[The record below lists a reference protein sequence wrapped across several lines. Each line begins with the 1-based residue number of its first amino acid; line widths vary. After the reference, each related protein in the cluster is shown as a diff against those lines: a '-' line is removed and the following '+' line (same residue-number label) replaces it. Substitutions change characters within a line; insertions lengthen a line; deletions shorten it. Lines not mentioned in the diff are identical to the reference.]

1 MTMQSNFFIYALFF
15 GAVKKEIYCFC
26 DVIILIQHKI
36 CISLATEAINALQQI
51 ELISILYKTL
61 VAKTVF

>member
-26 DVIILIQHKI
+26 DVIILIQHNI
-36 CISLATEAINALQQI
+36 RLELA
-51 ELISILYKTL
+51 
-61 VAKTVF
+61 